1 MTAFDVELVGKIGS
15 MALINKKFNDID
27 YNVIARVSGELRPG
41 FIWVTSG
48 ATEIGRLDYIKRNAG
63 VALEENDEDAKADYS
78 SQGQTILMANYRNFV
93 DSKYSIRQILV
104 EHQHFNDPKKRERLR
119 QSLIRAG
126 MQNAIP
132 IINYNDAVSYDENR
146 KLEIA
151 ELRSKNKKVV
161 ECIDNDETAAQ
172 IAILTKPKYLLLLTS
187 VEGIFTDVSDKN
199 TLVKEICG
207 ANDQELLDNIA
218 YYQNFC
224 DGSSR
229 KGANGARAKLEYIK
243 EAALQ
248 GTTVFIA
255 SSQYSIKDI
264 LSGTAPRTVIHK
276 K

>member
-15 MALINKKFNDID
+15 MALINKRFNDVD

-48 ATEIGRLDYIKRNAG
+48 ATEIGRLDYIKRNG
-63 VALEENDEDAKADYS
+63 TALDENDEDAKADYS
-78 SQGQTILMANYRNFV
+78 SQGQAILMANYRNFV
-93 DSKYSIRQILV
+93 NSKYSIRQILV

-126 MQNAIP
+126 QQNAIP

-151 ELRSKNKKVV
+151 ELRSKNTKVV
-161 ECIDNDETAAQ
+161 ECIDNDETASQ

-187 VEGIFTDVSDKN
+187 VDGIFTDVNDNNS
-199 TLVKEICG
+199 LVKEIAG
-207 ANDQELLDNIA
+207 ANDRELLDNIA

-243 EAALQ
+243 EAAVQ

-264 LSGTAPRTVIHK
+264 LSGKAPRTVIHK
-276 K
+276 R

>member
-1 MTAFDVELVGKIGS
+1 MTAFDVELVGKVGS

-27 YNVIARVSGELRPG
+27 YNVIARISSELRPG
-41 FIWVTSG
+41 YIWVTSG
-48 ATEIGRLDYIKRNAG
+48 ATEIGRLDYLKRNG
-63 VALEENDEDAKADYS
+63 VALDENDEDAKADYS
-78 SQGQTILMANYRNFV
+78 SQGQAILMANYRNFV
-93 DSKYSIRQILV
+93 NAKYSIRQILV

-126 MQNAIP
+126 QQNAIP

-151 ELRSKNKKVV
+151 ELRSKNSKVV
-161 ECIDNDETAAQ
+161 ECIDNDETASQ

-187 VEGIFTDVSDKN
+187 VDGIFTDVNDTNS
-199 TLVKEICG
+199 LVKEIAG
-207 ANDQELLDNIA
+207 ANDRELLDNIA

-243 EAALQ
+243 EAAVQ

-264 LSGTAPRTVIHK
+264 LSGKAPRTVIHK
-276 K
+276 R

>member
-15 MALINKKFNDID
+15 MALINKRFNDID
-27 YNVIARVSGELRPG
+27 YNVIARISGELRPG
-41 FIWVTSG
+41 YIWVTSG
-48 ATEIGRLDYIKRNAG
+48 ATEIGRLDYLKRNG
-63 VALEENDEDAKADYS
+63 VALDENDEDAKADYS
-78 SQGQTILMANYRNFV
+78 SQGQAILMANYRNFV
-93 DSKYSIRQILV
+93 NAKYSIRQILV

-126 MQNAIP
+126 QQNAIP

-151 ELRSKNKKVV
+151 ELRSKNSKVV

-187 VEGIFTDVSDKN
+187 VDGIFTDVNDQNS
-199 TLVKEICG
+199 LVKEIAG
-207 ANDQELLDNIA
+207 ANDDELLQNIA

-243 EAALQ
+243 EAAVQ

-264 LSGTAPRTVIHK
+264 LSGKAPRTVIHK
-276 K
+276 R